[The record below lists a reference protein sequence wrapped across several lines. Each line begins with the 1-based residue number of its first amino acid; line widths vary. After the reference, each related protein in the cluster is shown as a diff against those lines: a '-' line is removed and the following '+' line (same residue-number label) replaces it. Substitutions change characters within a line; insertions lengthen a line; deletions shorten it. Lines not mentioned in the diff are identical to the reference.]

1 MPVSKDTHIFLQ
13 DPTVSKWASSL
24 SSERG
29 RLSYAYHLKR
39 FLVGLE
45 TTPAVFLSEI
55 EASPK
60 QVSIKT
66 KSYLGA
72 FPSKATA
79 RIMLNAVKSFVRFY
93 EAELPLNGLKVKV
106 KRTRKKPYLSWPDAE
121 RILGASKEPYRSTF
135 RFLLWSGLG
144 LDELAEIN
152 HSTEIQAAIT
162 KQLSDASKSYV
173 RIDLRPRKSN
183 TDTYFVLVPKQFVPA
198 FPVTTLIYDGTI
210 HGKRK
215 RGGKLVSNLVMETNW
230 TRACKRV
237 GLHQIGLGPHT
248 LRSAF
253 RSQCAKVGVSDAVA
267 EFSMGHGSR
276 DVHGYS
282 RETEDESYLVNELSK
297 LWNATVP
304 VTTAELVDRDKRI
317 ATLEQVVAD
326 LQRAANLRIIIDA
339 EPDADKRAQRLATSR
354 PVP

>member
-1 MPVSKDTHIFLQ
+1 MPVSKDTLVFLQ

-29 RLSYAYHLKR
+29 RLQYAYHLKR
-39 FLVGLE
+39 FLTGLE
-45 TTPAVFLSEI
+45 TTPAAFLSEI
-55 EASPK
+55 ETSPK

-79 RIMLNAVKSFVRFY
+79 RIMTNAVKSFVRFY
-93 EAELPLNGLKVKV
+93 EAELPLNGLRIRVP
-106 KRTRKKPYLSWPDAE
+106 RTRKKPYLSWPDAE

-152 HSTEIQAAIT
+152 RSAEIQAAIT
-162 KQLSDASKSYV
+162 KQLNDAGKTYV

-183 TDTYFVLVPKQFVPA
+183 TDTYFVLVPKQYVPA

-237 GLHQIGLGPHT
+237 GLHQIGLGPHS

-282 RETEDESYLVNELSK
+282 RETEDETFLVSELSK
-297 LWNATVP
+297 LWNQNTV
-304 VTTAELVDRDKRI
+304 VSAESLNAAK
-317 ATLEQVVAD
+317 TELAD
-326 LQRAANLRIIIDA
+326 LRALVKKQGEALAVLQA
-339 EPDADKRAQRLATSR
+339 EKETDDLA
-354 PVP
+354 

>member
-1 MPVSKDTHIFLQ
+1 MPVSKDTLVFLK
-13 DPTVSKWASSL
+13 DDIVSKWANSL
-24 SSERG
+24 PSERG

-39 FLVGLE
+39 FLNGIKK
-45 TTPAVFLSEI
+45 TPSQFLADI
-55 EASPK
+55 EKTPK
-60 QVSIKT
+60 QMSIDT
-66 KSYLGA
+66 KSFLGSLT
-72 FPSKATA
+72 SKGTA
-79 RIMLNAVKSFVRFY
+79 RIMMNSVKSFVRFY
-93 EAELPLNGLKVKV
+93 EAELPLNGLKIRAP
-106 KRTRKKPYLSWPDAE
+106 RTRKKPYLSWPDAE
-121 RILGASKEPYRSTF
+121 RIIGASKEPYRSAF

-152 HSTEIQAAIT
+152 RSTEIQTAIK
-162 KQLSDASKSYV
+162 KQLDDTSKTHV

-183 TDTYFVLVPKQFVPA
+183 TDTYFVLVPREHVPA

-210 HGKRK
+210 HGNRK

-267 EFSMGHGSR
+267 EFQMGHGSR

-282 RETEDESYLVNELSK
+282 RETEDESYIVNELSK

-339 EPDADKRAQRLATSR
+339 EPDTDKRAQRLATS
-354 PVP
+354 